1 MPSVARVD
9 GVGAGRAGASG
20 SGVGAGAE
28 KGLRGVGMVGK
39 VKVPRAVCVG
49 GAGEDVGAVGVSRH

>member
-1 MPSVARVD
+1 MAFMQSRKALRMIEASMGATVPSVARVD

-28 KGLRGVGMVGK
+28 KK
-39 VKVPRAVCVG
+39 
-49 GAGEDVGAVGVSRH
+49 D